1 MNRNNTFCFFVI
13 EFSKSY
19 GLIFK
24 HFPAFTITGF
34 APTSKIAST
43 VATKVCDWVI
53 TSSPS
58 LDSDFRAVY
67 KAAVPELTQTE
78 VRDLNILIFDSQRS
92 NSKYFISSF
101 IKAVRI

>member
-53 TSSPS
+53 TSSPFFRFK
-58 LDSDFRAVY
+58 DFRAVY

-78 VRDLNILIFDSQRS
+78 VRDL
-92 NSKYFISSF
+92 KYFDI
-101 IKAVRI
+101 